1 MARLVLAL
9 RWALLAGPAMAVERP
24 DARPPDAAKT
34 DKPSTSVGETGKT
47 PNTVYPDAPAATPS
61 TEGANDARPP
71 DAGREAGA
79 VIMPRAASGIRCTGA
94 WWRRGKYAVM
104 ARRVPF
110 S

>member
-9 RWALLAGPAMAVERP
+9 RWALLAGPAMAEERP

-47 PNTVYPDAPAATPS
+47 PNTAYPDAPGGTPS

-71 DAGREAGA
+71 TQGEK
-79 VIMPRAASGIRCTGA
+79 
-94 WWRRGKYAVM
+94 RG
-104 ARRVPF
+104 P
-110 S
+110 